1 MFQRQPWMQRAGEF
15 PESDLQY
22 HELLVRAVF
31 SGGLGPRVVEAR
43 WEGISEAFCGFRPEV
58 VAALG
63 EADVSRL
70 LGDPKVIRNRRKI
83 EAVIHNAAEF
93 GAVVTQSGSF
103 HQYLADLEAGTDLV
117 DAAAELAKRFKHL
130 GPTSAALFLFSAGW
144 RQQQTEVDDQVDAHR
159 QADADQPADAR
170 KTADAT
176 KKAHAGR
183 TKAQAA
189 A

>member
-15 PESDLQY
+15 PENDLQY

-43 WEGISEAFCGFRPEV
+43 WPGISEAFCGFHPEAV
-58 VAALG
+58 EGLG
-63 EADVSRL
+63 EADVARL
-70 LGDPKVIRNRRKI
+70 LGDAKVIRNRRKI
-83 EAVIHNAAEF
+83 EAVIHNAREF
-93 GAVVTQSGSF
+93 GAIVKQSGSF
-103 HQYLADLEAGTDLV
+103 HEFLVGLEVGSDLP

-144 RQQQTEVDDQVDAHR
+144 REQPQS
-159 QADADQPADAR
+159 ADEAPAV
-170 KTADAT
+170 
-176 KKAHAGR
+176 
-183 TKAQAA
+183 AA

>member
-22 HELLVRAVF
+22 HELLVRSVF

-43 WEGISEAFCGFRPEV
+43 WPGISDAFCGFQPEAV
-58 VAALG
+58 EALG
-63 EADVSRL
+63 EPDVARL

-83 EAVIHNAAEF
+83 EAVIHNAHEF
-93 GAVVTQSGSF
+93 RAIVEQSGSF
-103 HQYLADLEAGTDLV
+103 HEFLVGLEAGSDLP
-117 DAAAELAKRFKHL
+117 DAASELAKKFKHL

-144 RQQQTEVDDQVDAHR
+144 RE
-159 QADADQPADAR
+159 QPAVGETSAE
-170 KTADAT
+170 
-176 KKAHAGR
+176 
-183 TKAQAA
+183 AA